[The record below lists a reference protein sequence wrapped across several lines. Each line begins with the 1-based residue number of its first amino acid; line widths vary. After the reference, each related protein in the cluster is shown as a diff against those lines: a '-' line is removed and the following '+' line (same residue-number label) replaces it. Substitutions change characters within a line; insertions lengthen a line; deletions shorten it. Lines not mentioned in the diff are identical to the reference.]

1 MKTRNSAKDTSE
13 NKATENKVS
22 SFKKIREV
30 IRVLFPI
37 AAKRFPFFYPLMA
50 VKTLLDVLMPF
61 LGVYLTPLIVDE
73 LTGARDVQKLILYT
87 ALLVGGECVLTVLR
101 QLAVTRLNKY
111 NERLDNYF
119 VMCTSAHTMKLD
131 YQLTEDKEALDQ
143 LEKANTG
150 MSWYSGGVYGI
161 SEQFFMFAGNIL
173 KIAGYITVI
182 ALHAPLLLAVC
193 CLCVIISAWMTTLGN
208 KVEVKAYEG
217 LSKTNRIFSYF
228 GWETVDF
235 KYGKDIRLYDASDML
250 LTRWDQTTDTS
261 VGFWKWQAHAGMK
274 YRLINSQVGI
284 FGAIFTYGYAAWLA
298 LNKVFSLG
306 VFSQMVEAASGLNNT
321 LSGLAM
327 NITELFKRCGY
338 AYEFVIFLR
347 YPEVLPKGG
356 RPVRKG
362 LHTIDFRNVSFSYP
376 GSDRKVL
383 DGVDLRVEKGERLS
397 LVGLNGAGKT
407 TLIKLLCRLYD
418 PDEGQILMDGTDIR
432 EYDPEQYRAEFAPV
446 FQDFSLFAFSVAENI
461 CLKDEKDI
469 TGEDRSRVLS
479 LIHRTGLEEMT
490 DKLPRGIDT
499 PLFRFFD
506 GQGVEPSGGE
516 QQKLALTRALYKDGS
531 VIILDEPTA
540 ALDPVA
546 EYEIYRGF
554 NDLIEDKTAFYIS
567 HRLSSCRFCDHIAV
581 FSGGKVAEYGT
592 HDELVSRSGGIYA
605 AMFDAQA
612 QYYK

>member
-1 MKTRNSAKDTSE
+1 MKTHKEAKKDAPEKTTS
-13 NKATENKVS
+13 
-22 SFKKIREV
+22 FRKIAEV

-37 AAKRFPFFYPLMA
+37 AAKKFPFFYPLEA
-50 VKTLLDVLMPF
+50 VKTLLDALMPF
-61 LGVYLTPLIVDE
+61 LGVYLTPMIVDE
-73 LTGARDVQKLILYT
+73 LAGAKDVQKLILYA

-101 QLAVTRLNKY
+101 QLAITRLNKY

-119 VMCTSAHTMKLD
+119 VMYTSAHAMELD
-131 YQLTEDKEALDQ
+131 YQLTEDKDALDQ

-161 SEQFFMFAGNIL
+161 SEQFFMLTGNAL
-173 KIAGYITVI
+173 KIAGYVTVI
-182 ALHAPLLLAVC
+182 ALHAPLLLLVC
-193 CLCVIISAWMTTLGN
+193 CLCVLISGWMSVLN
-208 KVEVKAYEG
+208 NRVEVKAYEG

-235 KYGKDIRLYDASDML
+235 RYGKDVRLYDASDML
-250 LTRWDQTTDTS
+250 LTRWDENIQTS
-261 VGFWKWQAHAGMK
+261 IGFWKWQASTGMK
-274 YRLINSQVGI
+274 YRLINSEAGI
-284 FGAIFTYGYAAWLA
+284 LGAIFTYGYAALLA
-298 LNKVFSLG
+298 LKKVFSIG
-306 VFSQMVEAASGLNNT
+306 VFSQMVEAAGGLNNT
-321 LSGLAM
+321 LSSLAM
-327 NITELFKRCGY
+327 NVTELFKRCGY

-347 YPEVLPKGG
+347 YPEVLPKGD
-356 RPVRKG
+356 RPVPKG
-362 LHTIDFRNVSFSYP
+362 LHTIEFRNVSFSYP

-461 CLKDEKDI
+461 CLKDEKNI
-469 TGEDRSRVLS
+469 TGEERSRVLS
-479 LIHRTGLEEMT
+479 LIKRTGLKEMT

-516 QQKLALTRALYKDGS
+516 QQKLALARALYKDGS

-546 EYEIYRGF
+546 EYEIYKGF
-554 NDLIEDKTAFYIS
+554 NDLIENKTAFYIS

-581 FSGGKVAEYGT
+581 FSGGRVAEYGT
-592 HDELVSRSGGIYA
+592 HDELVSLNGGIYA